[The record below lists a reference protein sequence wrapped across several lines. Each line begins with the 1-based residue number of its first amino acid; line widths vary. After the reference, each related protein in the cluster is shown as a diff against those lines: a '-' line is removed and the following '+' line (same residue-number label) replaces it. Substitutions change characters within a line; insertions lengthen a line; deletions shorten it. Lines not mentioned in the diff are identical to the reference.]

1 MGVVTLTETASFDDT
16 YDYTDVTSGNYTITY
31 KGTSVINT
39 YEWTCDAQPNELN
52 NTIMLLFFIQMV

>member
-1 MGVVTLTETASFDDT
+1 MWELLPTETSFNDT

-39 YEWTCDAQPNELN
+39 YEWTCDTELN
-52 NTIMLLFFIQMV
+52 DTIDNDFFHSNG